1 MTLQVDTLIVFSGEI
16 LIMSDQQLNVPILA
30 KIIKER

>member
-16 LIMSDQQLNVPILA
+16 LIMSDQQLNVPISA
-30 KIIKER
+30 KIIRER